1 MIRLVLAAVFLV
13 AGIALLTRGSARS
26 AGGKPVNLRLI
37 GVSSMTV
44 SVLLL
49 ASASTYRL
57 DSGEAAVFKTFG
69 TVTGS
74 DASPGIGLKTPWQS
88 VVKFDVR
95 NQTITLAGNGN
106 AAGEDGAQVQTVT
119 SDNATVTYDTTIRYS
134 LNPDMLEQV
143 VRQYPDQ
150 ASFIARAVLPGVS
163 AVTRDAP
170 TTFTAA
176 TVRQSRGPLSQR
188 VKEGL
193 ETRLGHGR
201 GHRGAG
207 RPAAEITLDWG
218 VQANYDKVQS
228 SLANAEAAKA
238 DLQTALAKAEITK
251 TDAQAQSDADQIIRC
266 GASSTP
272 VDEVINGKDGPW
284 DGKVTP
290 VPNGKC
296 QNRLNEQVLTS
307 KVHRDAAG
315 RGGEGQHDV
324 RPATGRQQP
333 AAAACSSS
341 REVTDGHESV
351 RARAVDRAG

>member
-1 MIRLVLAAVFLV
+1 MIRLVLAAVLAI
-13 AGIALLTRGSARS
+13 AGIVALTRGTIRT

-37 GVSSMTV
+37 GASGIIVGAIV
-44 SVLLL
+44 L

-74 DASPGIGLKTPWQS
+74 DASPGIGLKAPWQS
-88 VVKFDVR
+88 LVKFDVR

-106 AAGEDGAQVQTVT
+106 AEGEDGAQVQTVT

-150 ASFIARAVLPGVS
+150 ESFIARAVLPGVS

-188 VKEGL
+188 VKDGL
-193 ETRLGHGR
+193 ETRLGAVGVTVEQVDPQR
-201 GHRGAG
+201 
-207 RPAAEITLDWG
+207 ITLDGG

-238 DLQTALAKAEITK
+238 DLQTALANAEITK

-266 GASSTP
+266 GAKSTP
-272 VDEVINGKDGPW
+272 VDEVINGKSVRGT
-284 DGKVTP
+284 KVTP
-290 VPNGKC
+290 VPNGQC

-307 KVHRDAAG
+307 KYIEMLRDAADKG
-315 RGGEGQHDV
+315 NTMYVLPQGSSNLLQL
-324 RPATGRQQP
+324 PTP
-333 AAAACSSS
+333 AA
-341 REVTDGHESV
+341 GK
-351 RARAVDRAG
+351 

>member
-74 DASPGIGLKTPWQS
+74 DASPGIGLETPWQS

-119 SDNATVTYDTTIRYS
+119 SDNATVTYDVTIRYS
-134 LNPDMLEQV
+134 LNPGMLAQI

-150 ASFIARAVLPGVS
+150 ASFVSRAVLPGVS
-163 AVTRDAP
+163 SVTRDAP

-176 TVRQSRGPLSQR
+176 TIRKSRGPWPCRHRRPGDAPGEVGVTVEQVDRRRPSRSTRRRRRTTTRSRLARQR
-188 VKEGL
+188 
-193 ETRLGHGR
+193 R
-201 GHRGAG
+201 GGQG
-207 RPAAEITLDWG
+207 RPADRARQGRDHQDRRPGRVQRRPNHPVRSDLDAGQRGHQRQDGQGRRSRRCRPRSARPAERAG
-218 VQANYDKVQS
+218 
-228 SLANAEAAKA
+228 
-238 DLQTALAKAEITK
+238 
-251 TDAQAQSDADQIIRC
+251 
-266 GASSTP
+266 P
-272 VDEVINGKDGPW
+272 DE
-284 DGKVTP
+284 
-290 VPNGKC
+290 
-296 QNRLNEQVLTS
+296 E
-307 KVHRDAAG
+307 VHRHAAT
-315 RGGEGQHDV
+315 R
-324 RPATGRQQP
+324 RRTATR
-333 AAAACSSS
+333 
-341 REVTDGHESV
+341 
-351 RARAVDRAG
+351 